1 MMQLP
6 LSEVARI
13 TGGRLHEADG
23 TVRGVFSDS
32 RQPLPGGLFVALRGP
47 RFDGHAF
54 AGADLP
60 AAGLLVERPVASPLP
75 WVEVADTR
83 RALADLAAAWR
94 RRCGAAVVALTGSN
108 GKTTVKEML
117 AAILHTM
124 GPVWATRGNLNNE
137 LGVPLTL
144 LGLSPGDRFAVIE
157 MGANHAGEIAGLTA
171 LAAPDVA
178 LITNAG
184 PAHLEGFGSIEAVAR
199 AKGEIFSG
207 LAADGVAVING
218 DDPHADYWA
227 GRNTHRRV
235 LRFGLRPDVDVA
247 GELDAQGRLRITAAG
262 ETVTVALPL
271 AGEHNRSNALAAAAA
286 ALALGVDLQGVRS
299 GLEAMPPVPG
309 RLALRPGSGGVRLID
324 DSYNANPASV
334 RAAIQVLAKE
344 PGRRFLVLGD
354 MGELGTAAPE
364 LHAAVGRHAAEHGI
378 DGFWATGPLCR
389 HAVEAF
395 GPGGRHFP
403 DRQALIK
410 ALRGTLRSGDVV
422 LVKGSR
428 SQRMDAVADALAV
441 CAGADHDKHPGGG

>member
-1 MMQLP
+1 MMRLS

-13 TGGRLHEADG
+13 TGGRLYGTDG
-23 TVRGVFSDS
+23 IVTGVCTDS
-32 RQPLPGGLFVALRGP
+32 RQPLPGGLFIALRGP

-54 AGADLP
+54 AGPDLP
-60 AAGLLVERPVASPLP
+60 AGALLVERPVTSTLP
-75 WVEVADTR
+75 RVEVADTR

-94 RRCGAAVVALTGSN
+94 RRCTAAVVALTGSN

-117 AAILHTM
+117 AAILRSV
-124 GPVWATRGNLNNE
+124 GPVLATRGNLNNE

-144 LGLSPGDRFAVIE
+144 LGVSPGDRFAVIE

-184 PAHLEGFGSIEAVAR
+184 PAHLEGFGSVEAVAR

-207 LAADGVAVING
+207 LAPDGVAVINA
-218 DDPHADYWA
+218 DDAHAGYWA
-227 GRNTHRRV
+227 GLNPQRRV
-235 LRFGLRPDVDVA
+235 VRFGLRSGVDVA
-247 GELDAQGRLRITAAG
+247 GEVDAQGHLRITAAG
-262 ETVTVALPL
+262 ETVPVALPL
-271 AGEHNRSNALAAAAA
+271 AGGHNRSNALAAAAA

-299 GLEAMPPVPG
+299 GLEAMTPVPG
-309 RLALRPGSGGVRLID
+309 RLALRPGTGGVRLID

-334 RAAIQVLAKE
+334 RAAIQVLAQE
-344 PGRRFLVLGD
+344 PGPRFLVLGD
-354 MGELGTAAPE
+354 MGELGTEAPE
-364 LHAAVGRHAAEHGI
+364 LHAAAGRHAAEQGI
-378 DGFWATGPLCR
+378 EGLWAIGPLCR

-403 DRQALIK
+403 DRQALIA
-410 ALRGTLRSGDVV
+410 ALQETLRAGDVV

-428 SQRMDAVADALAV
+428 SQRMDAVADALAAR
-441 CAGADHDKHPGGG
+441 AGADHDKYPGGG